1 MRKNQS
7 IILILML
14 LFSFCSCGIALTNF
28 RHANR
33 QNILKL
39 EIGMTKQET
48 TKIMTARKIS
58 WPLLKISNPYKLEI
72 LKGKDKIFEV
82 LYYYTD
88 KKRADDV
95 ISDDELT
102 PLIFDDG
109 ILIGWG
115 NLFLSETV
123 AKYEIRIR

>member
-1 MRKNQS
+1 MRKIKS
-7 IILILML
+7 IILILTL
-14 LFSFCSCGIALTNF
+14 SFSFYSCGIALTNF

-39 EIGMTKQET
+39 EIGMTKQDAT
-48 TKIMTARKIS
+48 RIMTTRKIS
-58 WPLLKISNPYKLEI
+58 WPLLKISNPYKSEI
-72 LKGKDKIFEV
+72 LKGKSKTFEV

-102 PLIFDDG
+102 PLVFDG
-109 ILIGWG
+109 EILIGWG
-115 NLFLSETV
+115 NLFLSETIS
-123 AKYEIRIR
+123 KYEIRIR